1 MRGRPRKAFGVPAA
15 LLALCLAGPAIAG
28 LTRAELDDVGVTLP
42 PQARLPLAAPFRDAQ
57 GRALT
62 LGEAAGGRP
71 VALFPV
77 DYGCRMV
84 CGVALQALAGLV
96 AELPPEAARG
106 WRLLVVGLDPSDG
119 PQEAAAARA
128 RCLADLPATAPE
140 LRFLTGD
147 AAAIGAV
154 TGAVGYRYAYD
165 AERGEFAHP
174 VAMVL
179 AGRDGRLARML
190 SPLAARGTDLRLALQ
205 ESGRAPDGL
214 VQAVRALCYRFDPA
228 TGRYTALVDR
238 VMTGLALCSA
248 ALLAAGVLWLLRRE
262 RRRRRDGAA
271 EAGHG

>member
-1 MRGRPRKAFGVPAA
+1 MTTQNLGTYIREQTRP
-15 LLALCLAGPAIAG
+15 G
-28 LTRAELDDVGVTLP
+28 LEAVGGFVRMCVLV
-42 PQARLPLAAPFRDAQ
+42 
-57 GRALT
+57 GRALLRPPFQWREFILQSWFLMRVAFLPT
-62 LGEAAGGRP
+62 LAVSIPLTVLLIFTLNILLAEFGAADVSG
-71 VALFPV
+71 
-77 DYGCRMV
+77 
-84 CGVALQALAGLV
+84 AG
-96 AELPPEAARG
+96 
-106 WRLLVVGLDPSDG
+106 
-119 PQEAAAARA
+119 
-128 RCLADLPATAPE
+128 
-140 LRFLTGD
+140 
-147 AAAIGAV
+147 AAIGAV